1 MSQALA
7 TRPWKTSVP
16 MSQWIRKSPLPAIQL
31 ALLILSAYFLVYRPS
46 ILTGALFILL
56 LIRLFQQYGKKSA
69 LKVLPVLM
77 VFLALFSGH
86 ALKMKWEEERIP
98 NSISQL
104 SLKPDSIRI
113 NGDQLSFQGRSNGRN
128 YQVFYKLKSQE
139 EQAYFQNLQD
149 LVVLTVE
156 AEISLPE
163 EARNFNGFDYRT
175 YLRTKE
181 IYALVKVTEIQEIKA
196 RTSWNPMDWIFLGR
210 RKALLH
216 IARSF
221 PSPMRHYMTGLLFGE
236 LDKDFEEMEG
246 IYSSLGIIHLFAL
259 SGMQVGFFIDK
270 LRYLLLRLGLRRE
283 TVDRL
288 QIPFS
293 ILYAGMT
300 GLSISVIRSL
310 VQKILGNLGLRGLD
324 NIALTLGICYLIMPQ
339 FLLSAGGVLSFAYAF
354 LLSVFDFEGLS
365 SVKKLL
371 LESLAISLGIL
382 PLLIFYFY
390 SFQPLSILLTFA
402 FSIIFDLLFLP
413 LLSLLFLISPF
424 LVISQVNFL
433 FVWLEDIIVW
443 LAELAPFPL
452 VFGKPEALVLLSLIL
467 ILALIHD
474 FFHRKKLLFGLSCLL
489 VLLLFVTK
497 QPLTNE
503 VTVVDVG
510 QGDSILLRDA
520 KGKTVLIDVGG
531 RVDFG
536 SDEAWKAR
544 QTEPN
549 ASRTLIP
556 YLHSRGVG
564 RIDSLVLTHTD
575 TDHVGD
581 VLEVAKHIEI
591 GEVYVSPGSLTVP
604 DFVATLK
611 QLNVP
616 VHVAEVGDK
625 IPIMGSHLEVLYP
638 AETGDGGNND
648 SIVLYGRLLGTNFLF
663 TGDLEQGELDL
674 IENYPNLPV
683 DVLKAGHHGSKGS
696 SYPEFLEH
704 IDAKI
709 VLVSAGV
716 NNRYKHPHQETLTR
730 FEEQQMRV
738 YRTDQ
743 QGAVRFRGWSSW
755 RIETVRE

>member
-1 MSQALA
+1 
-7 TRPWKTSVP
+7 

-69 LKVLPVLM
+69 LKVLPILM

-98 NSISQL
+98 SSISQL
-104 SLKPDSIRI
+104 SLRPDSIRI

-139 EQAYFQNLQD
+139 EQTYFQNLQD

-163 EARNFNGFDYRT
+163 EARNFNGFDYRA

-196 RTSWNPMDWIFLGR
+196 RSSWNPMDWIFLGR

-221 PSPMRHYMTGLLFGE
+221 PSPMRHYMTGLLFGD

-270 LRYLLLRLGLRRE
+270 LRYFLLRLGLRRE

-293 ILYAGMT
+293 ILYAGLT

-310 VQKILGNLGLRGLD
+310 VQKILGNMGLRGLD

-354 LLSVFDFEGLS
+354 LLSVFDFEVLS
-365 SVKKLL
+365 PVKKLL

-424 LVISQVNFL
+424 VVVSQVNFL

-443 LAELAPFPL
+443 LAERAPFPL

-510 QGDSILLRDA
+510 QGDSVLLRDA

-536 SDEAWKAR
+536 ADEAWKAR

-556 YLHSRGVG
+556 YLHSRGISQ
-564 RIDSLVLTHTD
+564 IDQLVLTHTD

-581 VLEVAKHIEI
+581 LEVVAQQVRI
-591 GEVYVSPGSLTVP
+591 GEILVSPGSLT
-604 DFVATLK
+604 DEEFVQRLQAL
-611 QLNVP
+611 QVP
-616 VHVAEVGDK
+616 VRAIQAGEQL
-625 IPIMGSHLEVLYP
+625 PIMGSQLHVLYP
-638 AETGDGGNND
+638 LSPGDGGNND
-648 SIVLYGRLLGTNFLF
+648 SIVLYGQLLNKNFLF
-663 TGDLEQGELDL
+663 TGDLEEAGEETLMAT
-674 IENYPNLPV
+674 YPDLPV
-683 DVLKAGHHGSKGS
+683 DILKAGHHGSKGS
-696 SYPEFLEH
+696 SSEAFLEH
-704 IDAKI
+704 IQPELA
-709 VLVSAGV
+709 LLSAGK
-716 NNRYKHPHQETLTR
+716 NNRYKHPHQETLDRLTER
-730 FEEQQMRV
+730 QIASL
-738 YRTDQ
+738 RTDQ
-743 QGAVRFRGWSSW
+743 DGAIRFIGWDSW
-755 RIETVRE
+755 KLETVR